1 MEADSANVL
10 EPPLLGV
17 DVSGSAVVCAS
28 DVVVVSVDDG
38 KGWIVLV
45 AGSLT
50 SWVATGSTLSV
61 DEESSLLVVEA
72 AGYVESSSEVFVFIV
87 LSVDGSSAATY
98 VASEVDVV
106 SLLLAEESSVKLLV
120 DDVLVEASSEVE
132 VLDVVEDSLFVVPSS
147 ELVVSADVS
156 SLLF

>member
-1 MEADSANVL
+1 ML

-17 DVSGSAVVCAS
+17 DVSDSAVVGAS
-28 DVVVVSVDDG
+28 DVVVVSVEDG
-38 KGWIVLV
+38 EGWTVLV
-45 AGSLT
+45 VVSFS

-132 VLDVVEDSLFVVPSS
+132 VLDVVEDSLFVVPST

>member
-1 MEADSANVL
+1 ML

-17 DVSGSAVVCAS
+17 DVSGSAVVGAS

-38 KGWIVLV
+38 EGWIVLV
-45 AGSLT
+45 EVSFS

-98 VASEVDVV
+98 VASEVDEV

>member
-1 MEADSANVL
+1 ML

-17 DVSGSAVVCAS
+17 DVSDSAVVGAS
-28 DVVVVSVDDG
+28 DVVVVSVEDG
-38 KGWIVLV
+38 EGWTVLV
-45 AGSLT
+45 VVSFS

-120 DDVLVEASSEVE
+120 DDVLVEAPSEVE
-132 VLDVVEDSLFVVPSS
+132 VLDEVEDSLFVVPST

>member
-1 MEADSANVL
+1 ML

-17 DVSGSAVVCAS
+17 DVSGSAVVGAS

-38 KGWIVLV
+38 EGWIVLV
-45 AGSLT
+45 VVSFS

-120 DDVLVEASSEVE
+120 EDDVLVEASSEVE
-132 VLDVVEDSLFVVPSS
+132 VLDAVEDSLFLVPST